1 MYRLN
6 VSIDSVYA
14 FYRNTKTVRLIRL
27 SNILVFIRTFSSVAS
42 GELSTAGD
50 WVVDGTAGDAVV
62 VDPFPP
68 KFNLK
73 PGLNGLMFGLS
84 LLLYHNAIIAIKN

>member
-1 MYRLN
+1 M
-6 VSIDSVYA
+6 
-14 FYRNTKTVRLIRL
+14 
-27 SNILVFIRTFSSVAS
+27 RTFSSVAS
-42 GELSTAGD
+42 GELSTVGVVD
-50 WVVDGTAGDAVV
+50 CVVDGTAVV

-84 LLLYHNAIIAIKN
+84 RLL